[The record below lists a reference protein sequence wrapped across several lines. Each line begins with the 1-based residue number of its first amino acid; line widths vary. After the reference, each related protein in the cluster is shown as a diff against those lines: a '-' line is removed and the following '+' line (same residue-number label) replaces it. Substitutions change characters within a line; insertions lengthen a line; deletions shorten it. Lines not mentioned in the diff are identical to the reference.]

1 MPSPRVIGVPDVDTV
16 RGIVSVLCRIS
27 RPLMDIGTTVVEVS
41 VVVMAALL
49 LHQRRHR
56 WVKCTAVGVEVQVDV
71 ILNLIITETVIVV
84 NVIVLLHHRRE
95 EEGAQVGGIPTE
107 IAIEITIEIT
117 TVITTVITVDDLEVT
132 VLEAGIVREKAAVVQ
147 ETVEIILETGTAIGT
162 IGMVTEIDLCRDLD
176 LEIAEAVE
184 DETVMIATEIES
196 AEVVVVAAAA

>member
-117 TVITTVITVDDLEVT
+117 TVITVDDLEVT